1 MVWAGHGHRP
11 DGSPGWDVAAKVV
24 GVHPGG
30 GTTGPEQGVELE
42 GAEEAIHISRDASPG
57 YLTNSHRFFLQL
69 ERISLGLESDQDELK
84 SQDQPKSRKISTLQS
99 RMKTEATSP
108 GVAVSCRED
117 RQEEM
122 VDEDETTSAISQQE
136 QGVRKPSCVAAKT
149 EKLCLQHTAGSQSA
163 HSGFCVFCVPEDSG
177 ISCYIDHC

>member
-1 MVWAGHGHRP
+1 MWAGHGHRP

-30 GTTGPEQGVELE
+30 GATAGSEQGVELE

-57 YLTNSHRFFLQL
+57 YLTNSYQFFLQL
-69 ERISLGLESDQDELK
+69 ERMSLGLEFDQDELK
-84 SQDQPKSRKISTLQS
+84 SQDQSKSRKISALQS
-99 RMKTEATSP
+99 RMKTEATSS

-122 VDEDETTSAISQQE
+122 MDEDETTSAISVMRRGSPQTLLLWLQR
-136 QGVRKPSCVAAKT
+136 QRSCVYNTQREASLLT
-149 EKLCLQHTAGSQSA
+149 VVFVFSMSLRTRGS
-163 HSGFCVFCVPEDSG
+163 VVT
-177 ISCYIDHC
+177 

>member
-42 GAEEAIHISRDASPG
+42 GAEEAIHISRDTSPG

-69 ERISLGLESDQDELK
+69 ERMSLGLESDQDELK

-136 QGVRKPSCVAAKT
+136 QGVCKPSCCGCKDREAVST
-149 EKLCLQHTAGSQSA
+149 T
-163 HSGFCVFCVPEDSG
+163 HSGKPVCSQWFLCFLCP
-177 ISCYIDHC
+177 